1 VAYTISPRG
10 KGIFDDP
17 RFLLLTTFALGGAT
31 ASYIVGGGSA
41 WAAAVTHGIAVALW
55 RELSSKTER

>member
-1 VAYTISPRG
+1 
-10 KGIFDDP
+10 
-17 RFLLLTTFALGGAT
+17 LLLATFALGGAA

-55 RELSSKTER
+55 RDLFGGEAKLSSKTER